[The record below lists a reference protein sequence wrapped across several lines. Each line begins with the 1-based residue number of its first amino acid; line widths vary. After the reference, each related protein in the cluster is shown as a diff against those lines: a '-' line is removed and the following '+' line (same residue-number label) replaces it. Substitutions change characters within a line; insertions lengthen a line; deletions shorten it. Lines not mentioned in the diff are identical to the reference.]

1 MDISPIQQT
10 NDGILGKDLHLFDIR
25 DAQLPKKR
33 DYDGDWFFETA
44 KYPEFLFYMKSG
56 GNYKLE
62 VSDEAGEVIKT
73 IEESGIK
80 GINRI
85 EWDLVKAEAKYS
97 KSAYKGGTSL
107 YPAGNYQVKL
117 TSNGKS
123 ISGILNISQGKAID

>member
-10 NDGILGKDLHLFDIR
+10 NDGILGKDLHLFDIK
-25 DAQLPKKR
+25 DALLPKSR

-44 KYPEFLFYMKSG
+44 KYPELIFYMKSAEE
-56 GNYKLE
+56 YKLE
-62 VSDEAGEVIKT
+62 ISDKDGKVVKTFEARG
-73 IEESGIK
+73 IE

-107 YPAGNYQVKL
+107 FSTGTYRVML
-117 TSNGKS
+117 SS
-123 ISGILNISQGKAID
+123 IGATESTTFIINK